1 MLLQTF
7 CSWSSFVCYEF
18 GILASDIQYVP
29 GIANVLATMFMNMD
43 MQNLKRKLS
52 DLVSCGFIEELH
64 DRLDGCKTWED
75 ANNFTNMVAYF

>member
-1 MLLQTF
+1 M
-7 CSWSSFVCYEF
+7 
-18 GILASDIQYVP
+18 ASDIQYVP

-75 ANNFTNMVAYF
+75 ANKLHKYTMATFNGMKIPDLKDIILKYMS